1 MTDVFFGNFCLQVLE
16 TERDRKW
23 ECGSSETLVLNQ
35 DNVHSSNLRSRT
47 APVISSLS
55 HLCAVAENQIGV
67 MGRKLYFSDGVDL

>member
-1 MTDVFFGNFCLQVLE
+1 MTGVFFGNFCLQVLE

-35 DNVHSSNLRSRT
+35 DNVHSSNLCFRT

-55 HLCAVAENQIGV
+55 HLCAVAENQNGCNGKKII
-67 MGRKLYFSDGVDL
+67 FQ

>member
-23 ECGSSETLVLNQ
+23 ECGSSEILVLNQ
-35 DNVHSSNLRSRT
+35 DNVHSSNLSSRT

-55 HLCAVAENQIGV
+55 HLCAVAENQNRCNGKKII
-67 MGRKLYFSDGVDL
+67 FQ